1 MTDYSCTILVVPCM
15 VTMVTM
21 VTHILLSV
29 RLPSA
34 WLLAVRL
41 LATVCSCCTDRDSYY
56 TFIAFLSMH
65 CAHIWHHFKCRSCM
79 VHETLAAALRRQRS
93 DLSAASNRLIR
104 AVRMRAQYAAEIEAK
119 WLLTGLLG

>member
-1 MTDYSCTILVVPCM
+1 
-15 VTMVTM
+15 
-21 VTHILLSV
+21 
-29 RLPSA
+29 
-34 WLLAVRL
+34 
-41 LATVCSCCTDRDSYY
+41 
-56 TFIAFLSMH
+56 MH
-65 CAHIWHHFKCRSCM
+65 DFNCRSCM